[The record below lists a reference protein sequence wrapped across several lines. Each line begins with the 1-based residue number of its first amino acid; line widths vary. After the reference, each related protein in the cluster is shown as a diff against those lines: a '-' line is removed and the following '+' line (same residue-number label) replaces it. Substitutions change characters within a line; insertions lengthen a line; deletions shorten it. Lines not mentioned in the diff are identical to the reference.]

1 MKAVLHSLPL
11 LSIKMELLVASE
23 EGTKPVNYRNEE
35 GVPCSNECVVAV
47 DIERHSAA
55 KIKVGKERWGEEGG
69 REGRRE
75 RERREREG
83 EEEREAER
91 QRDRERQR
99 ERQRGRRKEE
109 KDDK

>member
-1 MKAVLHSLPL
+1 
-11 LSIKMELLVASE
+11 MELLVASE
-23 EGTKPVNYRNEE
+23 EGTKPVNYHNEE
-35 GVPCSNECVVAV
+35 GIPCSSECVVAV

-75 RERREREG
+75 RERRERE
-83 EEEREAER
+83 AER